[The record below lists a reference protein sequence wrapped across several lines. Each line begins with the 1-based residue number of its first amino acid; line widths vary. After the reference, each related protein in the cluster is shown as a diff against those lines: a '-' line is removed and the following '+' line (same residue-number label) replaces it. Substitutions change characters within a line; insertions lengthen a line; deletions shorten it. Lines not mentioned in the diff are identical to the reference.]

1 MEDRNPMLMNEEG
14 TYNNNKLPESPRLP
28 MEFLSRS
35 WSLPA
40 LQLSKALSLSL
51 PSLVSKPPPTSSCC
65 NTPPILEEDH
75 HSVLFSGDSDDHKKL
90 ISGNSF
96 SFASSATSQL
106 VLERI
111 MSQSEVSPMTSGRP
125 SCSEPPNGV
134 GGQSFSASSLT
145 PEMFDSPT
153 DPVSPPVDFDKEE

>member
-1 MEDRNPMLMNEEG
+1 MEDTITNPMLISEKENL
-14 TYNNNKLPESPRLP
+14 NSSVNKLPESPRLP

-40 LQLSKALSLSL
+40 LQLSKALSHSL
-51 PSLVSKPPPTSSCC
+51 PSFVSKTATSCT
-65 NTPPILEEDH
+65 TPPILEEQDH
-75 HSVLFSGDSDDHKKL
+75 SAFFSGDSDDHKRL

-111 MSQSEVSPMTSGRP
+111 MSQSVSSHGKIIYQIIINSLP
-125 SCSEPPNGV
+125 SFWV
-134 GGQSFSASSLT
+134 LFSL
-145 PEMFDSPT
+145 FW
-153 DPVSPPVDFDKEE
+153 VLFCLKNV

>member
-1 MEDRNPMLMNEEG
+1 MEDTNPMLMNEEPNQNN
-14 TYNNNKLPESPRLP
+14 NNNKLPESPRLP

-51 PSLVSKPPPTSSCC
+51 PSLVSKTAVSC
-65 NTPPILEEDH
+65 NTPPILEEDQ
-75 HSVLFSGDSDDHKKL
+75 HSVVFSGDSDDQKRL

-111 MSQSEVSPMTSGRP
+111 MSQSVSVYCTT
-125 SCSEPPNGV
+125 
-134 GGQSFSASSLT
+134 L
-145 PEMFDSPT
+145 
-153 DPVSPPVDFDKEE
+153 